1 MEYIIAKSIAS
12 SAYEGGG
19 IFHYIKFKME
29 MNRLTKQKDQ
39 IKRYKQYSRVKSEVE
54 RNRCETYDDEQFIRM
69 TVMAGGLKKLLERV
83 RREQSPV
90 SKFLETER
98 VFEEDIFPHSYEVPV
113 GRKMYQVK
121 YDAV

>member
-19 IFHYIKFKME
+19 IFHYIKFKKE
-29 MNRLTKQKDQ
+29 MNRLTKQKHQ
-39 IKRYKQYSRVKSEVE
+39 IKRDEQYSRVKSEVE
-54 RNRCETYDDEQFIRM
+54 RYRCETCEDEQFIRM
-69 TVMAGGLKKLLERV
+69 AVKAGGLKKLLERV
-83 RREQSPV
+83 RREPSPV
-90 SKFLETER
+90 SIFLETDR
-98 VFEEDIFPHSYEVPV
+98 VFEEDIFPHSYDVPV